1 MKQDRRRFS
10 MAPMLLLVTLM
21 ALGSFWLL
29 QIVRAPDNSAG
40 PAAARTEP
48 DYYVDNFNFVR
59 LSATGE
65 AQYNIAGKRMVHNPA
80 DDTHTIDLPVINS
93 LSRER
98 PPMTARSKR
107 AIVEP
112 GGVKIHMYDDV
123 KIDRP
128 KTPQAENFHLESD
141 NQIVL
146 AGGVNKRTAKPVRLT
161 LGGSTLNG
169 AGMVANNATGELSL
183 ASRVQATLPPR
194 QTAIR

>member
-1 MKQDRRRFS
+1 MKHDRRRFS
-10 MAPMLLLVTLM
+10 MAPLLLLATLL

-29 QIVRAPDNSAG
+29 QVMRAPDKDGG

-80 DDTHTIDLPVINS
+80 DDTHTIDLPIINS

-98 PPMTARSKR
+98 PPLTARSER

-112 GGVKIHMYDDV
+112 GGVRIHMYDNV

-141 NQIVL
+141 YLMVL
-146 AGGVNKRTAKPVRLT
+146 PDEDIMRTDKPVRLT

-194 QTAIR
+194 ETATR